1 MSTKLK
7 YIDSHWGIF
16 ALQGIVALLFG
27 WFALFT
33 SSSDIQTLVVI
44 VGSVLL
50 SLGIIELL
58 NLLIRTRTRNTW
70 GISLFMAILEI
81 GAALSLLFT
90 YEQNVAWHLAVVAAY
105 TTIRGIF
112 EILLG
117 LHSIDDL
124 TDKFSWVLTGVCG
137 CIMGIVIL
145 NSGRLGTTH
154 FIKYFGSY
162 MMVFGIVN
170 LIYSIHNH
178 EQSKDYQAEKIAIKK
193 AKVVVKGSAKE
204 LLKVAESTNPKATVK
219 KTLKTSP
226 KHKAGSKSNKKS
238 K

>member
-33 SSSDIQTLVVI
+33 SSSDIQTLVIV

-58 NLLIRTRTRNTW
+58 NLLARTRTKNTW
-70 GISLFMAILEI
+70 GVSLVMAILEI
-81 GAALSLLFT
+81 SAGLALLFT
-90 YEQNVAWHLAVVAAY
+90 YEQNVAWHLVVIAAY
-105 TTIRGIF
+105 TILRGIF
-112 EILLG
+112 EIILG
-117 LHSIDDL
+117 LRAIDDL
-124 TDKFSWVLTGVCG
+124 TDKFIWILAGICA

-145 NSGRLGTTH
+145 NTGHLGTIP

-162 MMVFGIVN
+162 MMVFGVVN
-170 LIYSIHNH
+170 LIYSVHNN
-178 EQSKDYQAEKIAIKK
+178 EQGKDYRSEKLVAKK
-193 AKVVVKGSAKE
+193 KMSKTLE
-204 LLKVAESTNPKATVK
+204 LKTPVSKNTTKTVK
-219 KTLKTSP
+219 KTAKKTA
-226 KHKAGSKSNKKS
+226 KKA
-238 K
+238 

>member
-33 SSSDIQTLVVI
+33 SSSDVQTLVVI

-178 EQSKDYQAEKIAIKK
+178 EQSKDYQAEKVAAKK
-193 AKVVVKGSAKE
+193 AKTAVKNSAKE
-204 LLKVAESTNPKATVK
+204 LLKAAEAPSRKISAK
-219 KTLKTSP
+219 KSAKTTIKHKTS
-226 KHKAGSKSNKKS
+226 SKSTKKS

>member
-33 SSSDIQTLVVI
+33 SSSDIQTLVIV

-58 NLLIRTRTRNTW
+58 NLLARTRTKNTW
-70 GISLFMAILEI
+70 GVSLVMAILEI
-81 GAALSLLFT
+81 SAGLALLFT
-90 YEQNVAWHLAVVAAY
+90 YEQNVAWHLVVIAAY
-105 TTIRGIF
+105 TILRGIF
-112 EILLG
+112 EIILG
-117 LHSIDDL
+117 LRSIDDL
-124 TDKFSWVLTGVCG
+124 TDKFIWILAGICA

-145 NSGRLGTTH
+145 NTGHLGTIP

-162 MMVFGIVN
+162 MMVFGVVN
-170 LIYSIHNH
+170 LIYSVHNN
-178 EQSKDYQAEKIAIKK
+178 EQSKDYRSEKLAAKK
-193 AKVVVKGSAKE
+193 KILKTLE
-204 LLKVAESTNPKATVK
+204 LKTPVSKTTTKTVK
-219 KTLKTSP
+219 KTAKKTA
-226 KHKAGSKSNKKS
+226 KKA
-238 K
+238 

>member
-33 SSSDIQTLVVI
+33 SSSDIQTLVIV

-58 NLLIRTRTRNTW
+58 NLLARTRTKNTW
-70 GISLFMAILEI
+70 GVSLVMAILEI
-81 GAALSLLFT
+81 SAGLALLFT
-90 YEQNVAWHLAVVAAY
+90 YEQNVAWHLVVIAAY
-105 TTIRGIF
+105 TILRGIF
-112 EILLG
+112 EIILG
-117 LHSIDDL
+117 LRSIDDL
-124 TDKFSWVLTGVCG
+124 TDKFIWILAGICA

-145 NSGRLGTTH
+145 NTGHLGTIP

-162 MMVFGIVN
+162 MMVLGVVN
-170 LIYSIHNH
+170 LIYSVHNN
-178 EQSKDYQAEKIAIKK
+178 EQGKDYRSEKLAAKK
-193 AKVVVKGSAKE
+193 KISKTLE
-204 LLKVAESTNPKATVK
+204 LKTPVSKTTTKTVK
-219 KTLKTSP
+219 KTAKKTA
-226 KHKAGSKSNKKS
+226 KKA
-238 K
+238 

>member
-33 SSSDIQTLVVI
+33 NSSDIQTLVII

-58 NLLIRTRTRNTW
+58 NLLARTRTKKTW
-70 GISLFMAILEI
+70 GVSLTMAILEVSA
-81 GAALSLLFT
+81 GLALLFT
-90 YEQNVAWHLAVVAAY
+90 YEQNVAWHLIVIAAY
-105 TTIRGIF
+105 TILRGIF
-112 EILLG
+112 EIILG
-117 LHSIDDL
+117 LKAIDDL
-124 TDKFSWVLTGVCG
+124 TDKFIWVLTGVCA
-137 CIMGIVIL
+137 CIMGVVIL
-145 NSGRLGTTH
+145 NTGHLGNTP

-162 MMVFGIVN
+162 MMVFGVVN
-170 LIYSIHNH
+170 LIYSVHNH
-178 EQSKDYQAEKIAIKK
+178 EQGKDYRSEKLAAKKKIAKSVEPK
-193 AKVVVKGSAKE
+193 TTNSKVTTK
-204 LLKVAESTNPKATVK
+204 TVK
-219 KTLKTSP
+219 KKQAKP
-226 KHKAGSKSNKKS
+226 SKNNTKQS

>member
-33 SSSDIQTLVVI
+33 NSSDIQTLVII

-58 NLLIRTRTRNTW
+58 NLLARTRTKKTW
-70 GISLFMAILEI
+70 GVSLTMAILEVSA
-81 GAALSLLFT
+81 GLALLFT
-90 YEQNVAWHLAVVAAY
+90 YEQNVAWHLIVIAAY
-105 TTIRGIF
+105 TILRGIF
-112 EILLG
+112 EIILG
-117 LHSIDDL
+117 LKAIDDL
-124 TDKFSWVLTGVCG
+124 TDKFIWVLTGVCA
-137 CIMGIVIL
+137 CIMGVVIL
-145 NSGRLGTTH
+145 NTGHLGNTP

-162 MMVFGIVN
+162 MMVFGVVN
-170 LIYSIHNH
+170 LIYSVHNH
-178 EQSKDYQAEKIAIKK
+178 EQGKDYRSEKLAAKKKIAKSVEPK
-193 AKVVVKGSAKE
+193 TTNSKVTMK
-204 LLKVAESTNPKATVK
+204 TVK
-219 KTLKTSP
+219 KKQAKP
-226 KHKAGSKSNKKS
+226 SKNNTKQS

>member
-33 SSSDIQTLVVI
+33 SSSDIQTLVIV

-58 NLLIRTRTRNTW
+58 NLLARTRTKNTW
-70 GISLFMAILEI
+70 GVSLVMAILEI
-81 GAALSLLFT
+81 SAGLALLFT
-90 YEQNVAWHLAVVAAY
+90 YEQNVAWHLIVIAAY
-105 TTIRGIF
+105 TILRGIF
-112 EILLG
+112 EIILG
-117 LHSIDDL
+117 LKAIDDL
-124 TDKFSWVLTGVCG
+124 TDKFIWILAGVCA

-145 NSGRLGTTH
+145 NTGHLGTTP

-162 MMVFGIVN
+162 MMVFGVVN
-170 LIYSIHNH
+170 LIYSVHNN
-178 EQSKDYQAEKIAIKK
+178 EQRKEYRSEKLAAKKKITKTMELKTPVSKTTTK
-193 AKVVVKGSAKE
+193 
-204 LLKVAESTNPKATVK
+204 TVK
-219 KTLKTSP
+219 KTAKKTA
-226 KHKAGSKSNKKS
+226 KKA
-238 K
+238 

>member
-33 SSSDIQTLVVI
+33 NSSDIQTLVIV

-58 NLLIRTRTRNTW
+58 NLLARTRTKNTW
-70 GISLFMAILEI
+70 GVSLLMAILEI
-81 GAALSLLFT
+81 SAGLALLFT
-90 YEQNVAWHLAVVAAY
+90 YEQNVAWHLVVIAAY
-105 TTIRGIF
+105 TILRGIF
-112 EILLG
+112 EIILG
-117 LHSIDDL
+117 LRSIDDL
-124 TDKFSWVLTGVCG
+124 TDKFIWILAGICA

-145 NSGRLGTTH
+145 NTGHLGTIP

-162 MMVFGIVN
+162 MMVFGVVN
-170 LIYSIHNH
+170 LIYSVHNN
-178 EQSKDYQAEKIAIKK
+178 EQGKDYRSEKLAAKK
-193 AKVVVKGSAKE
+193 KISKTLE
-204 LLKVAESTNPKATVK
+204 LKTPVSKTTTKTVK
-219 KTLKTSP
+219 KTAKKTA
-226 KHKAGSKSNKKS
+226 KKA
-238 K
+238 